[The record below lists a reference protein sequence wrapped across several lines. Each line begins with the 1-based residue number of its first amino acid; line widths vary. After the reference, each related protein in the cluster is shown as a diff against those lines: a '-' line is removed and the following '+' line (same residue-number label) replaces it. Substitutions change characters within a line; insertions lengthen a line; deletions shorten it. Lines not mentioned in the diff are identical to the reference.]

1 MFGWLALTIA
11 AFLVLLLGVAVIPR
25 LLYPPLSTADL
36 KGVTAGERRVE
47 LQQAQSQLENNARAM
62 VLQGVGGILV
72 AAGVVATWRQLLI
85 SRDAQITE
93 RFTRAVDQTGSEKLN
108 VRLGGI
114 YALER
119 IAKNS
124 QADRTVISE
133 LLTAFVRVHAPWTAR
148 EANGSAPEP
157 LPSVDQLAWLSDR
170 APDVQA
176 AMHVLGRRPAAH
188 GEVRLQLSRVDLRRS
203 YLSRSRLVSANIR
216 HSSLAGAWLRYTR
229 LDDGDLVNTDLR
241 QANLEGASLAE
252 AKLRDAHLD
261 EANLRGARLMNA
273 DLVRAKLR
281 GADLR
286 EADLRHADLRGADLV
301 DTDLD
306 RADLAGVRHDA
317 ATSWPAGFDAV
328 RLSGATTSDKE
339 G

>member
-1 MFGWLALTIA
+1 
-11 AFLVLLLGVAVIPR
+11 
-25 LLYPPLSTADL
+25 
-36 KGVTAGERRVE
+36 
-47 LQQAQSQLENNARAM
+47 M

-85 SRDAQITE
+85 SRDAQNTE

-188 GEVRLQLSRVDLRRS
+188 GRSEEHTSELQSRGHLVCRLL
-203 YLSRSRLVSANIR
+203 
-216 HSSLAGAWLRYTR
+216 
-229 LDDGDLVNTDLR
+229 
-241 QANLEGASLAE
+241 LE
-252 AKLRDAHLD
+252 K
-261 EANLRGARLMNA
+261 
-273 DLVRAKLR
+273 K
-281 GADLR
+281 
-286 EADLRHADLRGADLV
+286 
-301 DTDLD
+301 
-306 RADLAGVRHDA
+306 
-317 ATSWPAGFDAV
+317 
-328 RLSGATTSDKE
+328 K
-339 G
+339 

>member
-1 MFGWLALTIA
+1 
-11 AFLVLLLGVAVIPR
+11 
-25 LLYPPLSTADL
+25 
-36 KGVTAGERRVE
+36 
-47 LQQAQSQLENNARAM
+47 M

-85 SRDAQITE
+85 SRDAQNTE

-108 VRLGGI
+108 VRLGGSC
-114 YALER
+114 ALER

-241 QANLEGASLAE
+241 QANL
-252 AKLRDAHLD
+252 
-261 EANLRGARLMNA
+261 RGARLMNA

-339 G
+339 